1 MPDTIELQRIN
12 SALQVLVQQMAK
24 IAYALETIA
33 HVQNPSCIFLPLSR
47 DRQIRVLQDFAGQ
60 NSELRLQYGG

>member
-1 MPDTIELQRIN
+1 MPDTVELQRIN

-33 HVQNPSCIFLPLSR
+33 HVQNPSFKPLETRPEVAAPAGLPKSR
-47 DRQIRVLQDFAGQ
+47 GTV
-60 NSELRLQYGG
+60 